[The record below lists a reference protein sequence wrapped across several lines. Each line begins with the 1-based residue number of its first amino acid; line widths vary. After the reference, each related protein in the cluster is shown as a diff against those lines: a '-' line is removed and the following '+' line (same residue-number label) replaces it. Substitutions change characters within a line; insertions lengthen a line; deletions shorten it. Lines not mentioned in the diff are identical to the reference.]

1 MRAVVAKA
9 HMFRDQRYPR
19 LLEMLDP
26 ADRDFLL
33 ASAIERTVAKHQLL
47 YHQGDPSD
55 NLFVIRSGTIKVH
68 YVQHNGNSQT
78 TSYYRDGMLV
88 GAHGCTPWSGNHSW
102 SAQALVDCRV
112 LWLRRADYLQLI
124 ERSPQALRCA
134 LAISEF
140 KGELLK
146 RVIRILGESTL
157 EQRIAMAVRHL
168 ATLYGIDRGGEWEID
183 GHFTHQEI
191 AEMVG
196 ASRQSVTTLLVS
208 LEASGHIRRVGRR
221 LFVPAVEP
229 DAVEVAPLECLPIR
243 LEPAALLNA

>member
-1 MRAVVAKA
+1 MRANLPQ
-9 HMFRDQRYPR
+9 RSGGTEQRYPK

-26 ADRDFLL
+26 ADRAFLL
-33 ASAIERTVAKHQLL
+33 ASAIERTVVKHQLL

-55 NLFVIRSGTIKVH
+55 NLFVIKSGTIKVH
-68 YVQHNGNSQT
+68 YIHDNGNSQT

-88 GAHGCTPWSGNHSW
+88 GAHGCTGWSGDHSW

-112 LWLRRADYLQLI
+112 FWLRRADYLELM

-146 RVIRILGESTL
+146 RVIRILAEPTL

-208 LEASGHIRRVGRR
+208 LEESGHIKRVGRR
-221 LFVPAVEP
+221 LFVPAVAP
-229 DAVEVAPLECLPIR
+229 DPVDVAPLERLPIR
-243 LEPAALLNA
+243 LASAPAFGA